1 MVSGCMVNEHS
12 DIRALVESVWLE
24 LLDVDHVDSNSD
36 FFESGGSSLTA
47 ARFIEAMEHSIGIPV
62 RLVQFL
68 RSRTLSGLV
77 DLYSRELSERTSSA
91 ADSANTSPQGQTGL

>member
-24 LLDVDHVDSNSD
+24 LLNVDHVDSNSD

-77 DLYSRELSERTSSA
+77 DLYSRELSERNSSA
-91 ADSANTSPQGQTGL
+91 ADSAHTSPQGQTGL